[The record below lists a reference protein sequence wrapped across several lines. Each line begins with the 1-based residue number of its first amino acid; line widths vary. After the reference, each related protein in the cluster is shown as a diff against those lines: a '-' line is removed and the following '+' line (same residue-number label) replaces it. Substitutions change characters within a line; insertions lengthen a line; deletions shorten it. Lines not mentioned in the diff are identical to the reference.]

1 MNEIPN
7 HYQGAS
13 GLTCADFI
21 RDIIKPEGM
30 ECFWRGNALK
40 YIYRAGTKGGSSL
53 FENDIRKAINCLE
66 FLILERN
73 RSARQKDHEQ
83 DASKETA

>member
-1 MNEIPN
+1 MGDIPN

-21 RDIIKPEGM
+21 RDIIQTEGM

-40 YIYRAGTKGGSSL
+40 YIYRAGTKGGSSF

-66 FLILERN
+66 FLIAERRRN
-73 RSARQKDHEQ
+73 VEQKNNQ
-83 DASKETA
+83 